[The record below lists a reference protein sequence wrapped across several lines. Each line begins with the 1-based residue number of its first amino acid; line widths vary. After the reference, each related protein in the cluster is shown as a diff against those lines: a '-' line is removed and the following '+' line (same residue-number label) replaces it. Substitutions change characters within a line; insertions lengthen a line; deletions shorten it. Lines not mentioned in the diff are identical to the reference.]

1 MSDLW
6 TNDQARERHPILA
19 FFAGRPITVTVLL
32 TATAVVGLIA
42 LNLLPVELFPSGLE
56 SKSLSVEVPYNRA
69 GNTVSPMTVEREL
82 TLVVEAELSTIPG
95 IKELWATSNRS
106 GADFNIDFDGDRDMD
121 EAYAEVMAA
130 VERARVKLPPDTGRV
145 QVRRRGGSSGNWPV
159 AFLNFSWED
168 GTVDPHLKLERVVQ
182 PFLENVEG
190 VASVTFLGTKQ
201 KFIAVDFD
209 PEKTRGYGV
218 NLSELLARL
227 RGDNFR
233 EPAGKIAAGS
243 SAGGGKDVYLVADS
257 RFRTIA
263 EIEALPVRP
272 GLQLSQITR
281 HGTKADG
288 TPHQGV
294 YETYGVNSYVRN
306 NGRWA
311 ATAQVFQNGD
321 ANTVSVGRKV
331 NAALDE
337 LRNKPELAGFKM
349 MKAWNQGDAIEE
361 SIANLMDTMLWGG
374 VLAFLVLLV
383 FLKSWRLSLVI
394 ALAIPLC
401 MTLTLAVMFFANQTI
416 NLLALMG
423 FTLAAGM
430 LLDNAIVVAENVYR
444 RGSLGETPLAATIRG
459 AGEVGLALVLAT
471 STTVIV
477 FVTTVFM
484 ADEPFVSFV
493 MGKIGLPVCVS
504 LGFSILLALAVVPMT
519 MNTAG
524 LLKTGQTSR
533 ARAWFVSCREKLM
546 QRWKRGGLSR
556 VAALAGLAAW
566 ELAALPMGRNAV
578 GVPETPWVDGLGR
591 GYGWLTARLMPLRFL
606 VVPVALG
613 LTLWGVVK
621 LPGALDR
628 TDQNQGNRD
637 RIQMSV
643 RFPRNSDIAVAK
655 RALLV
660 TRIDPGSAAEA
671 GRLKVGDFI
680 LTYNG
685 RGVRDLADLI
695 EMDKRLPQGAK
706 VPLDVA
712 RGSATGTLEV
722 SAGNLGIDGVMEE
735 TEPLRDA
742 IWSRYVFDVE
752 EILLGVEG
760 ADEKRRLGIEQLG
773 LTEAEAL
780 ARYGRTPE
788 EARQYFGLEMLTAS
802 FSERRAQFWLYIDK
816 ARVEQAGEFYKRV
829 QAAMPQ
835 RAGMD
840 VSGEFQGGSS
850 STSEVT
856 IRVSGPD
863 TMRLLQLADEV
874 AVRLSTVEGLEGVRV
889 DTTEGMD
896 EVTVAVERQ
905 RAAAFGVQPSMLSQV
920 LGFQLN
926 GAQLRDFQQG
936 DNLLPLR
943 VRFAPP
949 SDSAGNPRDPD
960 LQDVSETRIATGS
973 GANVAAKAVTSTS
986 GLASSG
992 LGEIRRRNRQTS
1004 LRVVGTTSTED
1015 LERIRRQ
1022 VDSAMEGVQMPAGY
1036 SRELAGRFSDFNARF
1051 TDLFST
1057 LIWSGVLVF
1066 LVMCFLFESFMK
1078 PLCILAVS
1086 IPGALFG
1093 GYGALWLFSTPFDVI
1108 TGLGLMVLVGVVVNN
1123 GIVLIDLVNRLR
1135 LEGMARDEAVRAAC
1149 RQRLRPI
1156 LLTTLTTVFG
1166 LIPMAVGDAQFVG
1179 TPYYPMGRL
1188 VLGGLIVSMLYT
1200 LLLVPLLYTIIDDVG
1215 LALKT
1220 WTATVFAARARGGGE
1235 AQPTPASPQ

>member
-1 MSDLW
+1 MSGTW
-6 TNDQARERHPILA
+6 TTEQARAQHPVLA
-19 FFAGRPITVTVLL
+19 FFAGRPITVTVML

-42 LNLLPVELFPSGLE
+42 LKLLPLELFPAGLE

-69 GNTVSPMTVEREL
+69 GNTVSPMTVERDL

-95 IKELWATSNRS
+95 IKELWATSSRT
-106 GADFNIDFDGDRDMD
+106 GADFNIEFDGNRNMA

-130 VERARVKLPPDTGRV
+130 VERARLKLPPDTGRV
-145 QVRRRGGSSGNWPV
+145 RVWRRGGGSSGSWPV
-159 AFLNFSWED
+159 AFINFSWED
-168 GTVDPHLKLERVVQ
+168 GTLDPHLKLERVVQ
-182 PFLENVEG
+182 PYLENLDG
-190 VASVTFLGTKQ
+190 VASVTFLGTTQ
-201 KFIAVDFD
+201 KYIAVDFD
-209 PEKTRGYGV
+209 PEKTRSYGV
-218 NLSELLARL
+218 NLAELLSRL

-233 EPAGKIAAGS
+233 EPAGKITTGAPD
-243 SAGGGKDVYLVADS
+243 GGKDVYLVADS
-257 RFRTIA
+257 RFRSIDD
-263 EIEALPVRP
+263 IEALPVRP

-281 HGTKADG
+281 HGVKNDG
-288 TPHQGV
+288 TPHRGV
-294 YETYGVNSYVRN
+294 YEAYGVNSYVRT

-311 ATAQVFQNGD
+311 ATAQVFKNGD
-321 ANTVSVGRKV
+321 ANTVTVGNRV
-331 NAALDE
+331 NAALEE
-337 LRNKPELAGFKM
+337 LQKRPELAGFSM
-349 MKAWNQGDAIEE
+349 RTAWNQGDAIQE

-374 VLAFLVLLV
+374 LLAFLVLLV
-383 FLKSWRLSLVI
+383 FLKGWRLSLVI

-401 MTLTLAVMFFANQTI
+401 MTLTLAVMFFANQTV

-444 RGSLGETPLAATIRG
+444 RGSMGETPLAASIRG

-477 FVTTVFM
+477 FVTTIFM

-524 LLKTGQTSR
+524 LLKPGHTSR
-533 ARAWFVSCREKLM
+533 VRAWFVGLR
-546 QRWKRGGLSR
+546 QRLNVRRAAGGFGA
-556 VAALAGLAAW
+556 VAALGGLALW
-566 ELAALPMGRNAV
+566 EAGALFMGRNAV
-578 GVPETPWVDGLGR
+578 GVPQTPWVDAVGR
-591 GYGWLTARLMPLRFL
+591 LYGWLTARLMPLRFV

-613 LTLWGVVK
+613 LTLWGVTV
-621 LPGALDR
+621 LPGALER

-643 RFPRNSDIAVAK
+643 RFPRNSDIAVTK
-655 RALLV
+655 RALMV
-660 TRIDPGSAAEA
+660 TSIEPGSAAEA

-680 LTYNG
+680 LNYNG
-685 RGVRDLADLI
+685 RGVRDLADLR
-695 EMDKRLPQGAK
+695 ELEARLPRGVK
-706 VPLDVA
+706 VPIEVA
-712 RGSATGTLEV
+712 RGTATGTLEV
-722 SAGNLGIDGVMEE
+722 STGPLGIDGVMED
-735 TEPLRDA
+735 TQPLRDA
-742 IWSRYVFDVE
+742 IWSRYVFEVE

-760 ADEKRRLGIEQLG
+760 ADTRRQAAIEQLG
-773 LTEAEAL
+773 LSPAEAL
-780 ARYGRTPE
+780 ARYGRSPA
-788 EARQYFGLEMLTAS
+788 EAREYFGLEMLTAS

-816 ARVEQAGEFYKRV
+816 QRVDQAGEFFKRV

-840 VSGEFQGGSS
+840 VTGEFQGGSS
-850 STSEVT
+850 STSEVS

-863 TMRLLQLADEV
+863 TLRLLQLADEV
-874 AVRLSTVEGLEGVRV
+874 AVRLGTVEGLEGVRV

-896 EVTVAVERQ
+896 EVTVAIERQ

-920 LGFQLN
+920 LGFQLT
-926 GAQLRDFQQG
+926 GTTLRDFQQG

-943 VRFAPP
+943 VRFAAPT
-949 SDSAGNPRDPD
+949 DGGGNPRDPE
-960 LQDVSETRIATGS
+960 LQDVAETRIATGT
-973 GANVAAKAVTSTS
+973 GANVAAKAVTSTT

-1015 LERIRRQ
+1015 LDRIRRQ
-1022 VDSAMEGVQMPAGY
+1022 VESAMEGVQMPPGY
-1036 SRELAGRFSDFNARF
+1036 NRELAGRFSDFGARF
-1051 TDLFST
+1051 DDLFKT

-1066 LVMCFLFESFMK
+1066 LVMCFLFESLLK
-1078 PLCILAVS
+1078 PVCILAVS
-1086 IPGALFG
+1086 VPGALFG
-1093 GYGALWLFSTPFDVI
+1093 GYGALWLFNTPFDVI

-1135 LEGMARDEAVRAAC
+1135 LEGMGRDEAVLAAC

-1188 VLGGLIVSMLYT
+1188 VLGGLVVSMLYT
-1200 LLLVPLLYTIIDDVG
+1200 LLLVPLLYTIMDDLG

-1220 WTATVFAARARGGGE
+1220 WSATVFAARTRGGQG
-1235 AQPTPASPQ
+1235 ADAPAGQ